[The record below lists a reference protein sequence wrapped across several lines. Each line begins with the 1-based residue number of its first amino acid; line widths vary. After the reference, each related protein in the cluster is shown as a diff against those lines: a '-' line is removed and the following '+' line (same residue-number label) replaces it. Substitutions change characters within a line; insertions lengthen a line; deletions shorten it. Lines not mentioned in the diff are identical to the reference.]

1 MKRTIEKAK
10 KFAKIQAPNGYRF
23 YIERY
28 LYGCACGDEYPAFI
42 KEIKQD
48 SNFIYYKLV
57 YFFKYYDKT
66 AGICIEN
73 FSRKKDGGDWQI
85 VNGNPKYSFAVVER
99 LPKGTKFN
107 INILLKYCK

>member
-10 KFAKIQAPNGYRF
+10 KFAKIQAPNGYEF

-48 SNFIYYKLV
+48 NNFIYYKVV
-57 YFFKYYDKT
+57 YFFKYYDKN
-66 AGICIEN
+66 AAICIKN
-73 FSRKKDGGDWQI
+73 FSRKKNGDYWQI
-85 VNGNPKYSFAVVER
+85 VNDNPEYSDIVVEK
-99 LPKGTKFN
+99 LPKDTRFN
-107 INILLKYCK
+107 VKLLFKYCK